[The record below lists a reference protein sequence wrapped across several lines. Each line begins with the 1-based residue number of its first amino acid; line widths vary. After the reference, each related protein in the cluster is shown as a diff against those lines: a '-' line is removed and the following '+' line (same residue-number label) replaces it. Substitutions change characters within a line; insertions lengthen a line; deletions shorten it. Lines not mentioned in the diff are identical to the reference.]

1 MIDLSDLLEPLY
13 RNAPSKDDVKLP
25 QFIHSSN
32 VAVPILEVVVDRSY
46 LTNIFLNAITDFFD
60 WSSYSKVA
68 WVPSELTKSSLSS
81 STGGFVVYRLIVL
94 HLSVILATCTCVRNA
109 ISLICGAVLVI
120 LCALSSISSC
130 RLGLLLWRCTRA
142 CFTCSA
148 ASSSN

>member
-68 WVPSELTKSSLSS
+68 WVPSELTKSSLSC
-81 STGGFVVYRLIVL
+81 STGGGFVVLR
-94 HLSVILATCTCVRNA
+94 LSVILAYCTRVRNA